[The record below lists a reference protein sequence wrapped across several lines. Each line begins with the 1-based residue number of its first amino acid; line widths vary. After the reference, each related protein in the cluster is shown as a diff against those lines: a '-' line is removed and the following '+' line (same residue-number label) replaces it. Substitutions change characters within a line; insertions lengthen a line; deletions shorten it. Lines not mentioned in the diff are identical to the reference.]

1 MHIAV
6 YAEFSLSHKVSF
18 TIRCRWLQYFAAKIP
33 GAQQVA
39 RMGNLI
45 ISLGIA
51 RRQFRLGLRAS
62 TFNGDARNAK
72 RNFRRA
78 IPAEI
83 GDLTVFVCDFSYRTK
98 VIFYYPL

>member
-18 TIRCRWLQYFAAKIP
+18 TIRCRWLQYSAAKLP

-45 ISLGIA
+45 LSPGVA
-51 RRQFRLGLRAS
+51 PRQFRLALRAS
-62 TFNGDARNAK
+62 TFNGDDRNAK

-78 IPAEI
+78 ILAVI
-83 GDLTVFVCDFSYRTK
+83 GDLTVFVCDFSYRTN